1 MDYLDDLVRAVTARL
16 RASNTDGVFAAW
28 PDGSVSAEDPGFTGR
43 LQRNGT
49 ISQPLAIFEALEKID
64 KAVLRGRLEEAMR
77 ARGLLPPL

>member
-1 MDYLDDLVRAVTARL
+1 
-16 RASNTDGVFAAW
+16 
-28 PDGSVSAEDPGFTGR
+28 